1 MAINESF
8 LMELEQE
15 AASTRKLLER
25 VPQAKLAWKP
35 HAKSM
40 TLSRLATHMA
50 ELPGWSEAVL
60 GQEEFDIAPPGGPA
74 FEPQELKTVDELL
87 ELFDANIAKMRKAL
101 SSTSDQDF
109 MKPWTLKKAGEK
121 VFTAPRIG
129 VVRSTLF
136 NHAVHHRGQ
145 LSVYLRLTGA
155 LVPATYGPSA
165 DEAM

>member
-1 MAINESF
+1 
-8 LMELEQE
+8 MELEQE
-15 AASTRKLLER
+15 VASTRKLLER
-25 VPQAKLAWKP
+25 VPEAKLDWKP
-35 HAKSM
+35 HEKSM
-40 TLSRLATHMA
+40 TLSRLSTHMA
-50 ELPGWSEAVL
+50 ELPSWSEAVL
-60 GQEEFDIAPPGGPA
+60 GQEESDMAPPGGPA
-74 FEPQELKTVDELL
+74 FEPKELQSVAEIL
-87 ELFDANIAKMRKAL
+87 ELFDTNIAKMRKAL

-109 MKPWTLKKAGEK
+109 VKPWTLKKGGEE

-165 DEAM
+165 DETM